1 MNDLTNLYSF
11 QNASNQLE
19 FFIKTKAANY
29 SKMLN
34 FDLGS
39 LEKNFVS
46 GLSPAI
52 TRRIISEDYVVHKIL
67 QSFSFY
73 AVEKFIQEICWR
85 TYWKGYLEHRPQIWK
100 SYLSDLETLEHVKD

>member
-1 MNDLTNLYSF
+1 MNDHTNLYSF
-11 QNASNQLE
+11 HNASNQLE

-29 SKMLN
+29 SKMRN

-52 TRRIISEDYVVHKIL
+52 TRRIISEDYVN
-67 QSFSFY
+67 
-73 AVEKFIQEICWR
+73 
-85 TYWKGYLEHRPQIWK
+85 GYLFELAFPTVANAKIMGLWENAPTQAT
-100 SYLSDLETLEHVKD
+100 DLTDVKWAD

>member
-11 QNASNQLE
+11 HNASNQLE

-29 SKMLN
+29 SKMRN

-52 TRRIISEDYVVHKIL
+52 TRRIISEDYVVQKYFNPFRLMPLKNIYKK
-67 QSFSFY
+67 Y
-73 AVEKFIQEICWR
+73 A
-85 TYWKGYLEHRPQIWK
+85 GEHIGRDI
-100 SYLSDLETLEHVKD
+100 